1 MEKKQIINNLKCVE
15 KIPFDKIYKEKCPN
29 DIFIPSTLPVKK
41 RIVVFGDIHGDL
53 KLAIKFLTISKV
65 ANIKIDGDNI
75 ISEWIGGETVVV
87 QVGDQVDR
95 CRPIGKDLL
104 CRYKQTTLN
113 DEASDIKIL
122 KLFNDLHYQA
132 IKVGGAVISLLGN
145 HEIMN
150 SMGMLDYVSYEGLKE
165 FENYEDPKNK
175 DLKFKDG
182 WDARRHAF
190 KPGNEYGLLLGC
202 TRLPAIIIG
211 SNLFAHAGI
220 VNGLI
225 NQIGMIGSNDLEII
239 NKSIRLWLFKL
250 LGRKYVSTILQDTNY
265 SMFWTRLLGKIPP
278 NVPLDNDICQ
288 NNISEVLKLFKIN
301 NMIIG
306 HTPQSF
312 AYTDDI
318 NSTCGDKIWRVDNGS
333 SIAFNKFDNL
343 YMAEGVNSHSRRA
356 QYIEIIN
363 DTQFYVCDENGCK
376 I

>member
-1 MEKKQIINNLKCVE
+1 
-15 KIPFDKIYKEKCPN
+15 
-29 DIFIPSTLPVKK
+29 
-41 RIVVFGDIHGDL
+41 
-53 KLAIKFLTISKV
+53 
-65 ANIKIDGDNI
+65 
-75 ISEWIGGETVVV
+75 
-87 QVGDQVDR
+87 
-95 CRPIGKDLL
+95 
-104 CRYKQTTLN
+104 
-113 DEASDIKIL
+113 
-122 KLFNDLHYQA
+122 
-132 IKVGGAVISLLGN
+132 
-145 HEIMN
+145 
-150 SMGMLDYVSYEGLKE
+150 MLDYVSYEGLKKE
-165 FENYEDPKNK
+165 FETYQDPVNK

-190 KPGNEYGLLLGC
+190 KPGNEYGLLLQC

-225 NQIGMIGSNDLEII
+225 NQIGITGLNDIEII

-250 LGRKYVSTILQDTNY
+250 LDRKYVSTILQDTDY
-265 SMFWTRLLGKIPP
+265 SMFWTRLLEKIPP
-278 NVPLDNDICQ
+278 NVPLEHEVCQ

-333 SIAFNKFDNL
+333 STAFNKFDNL
-343 YMAEGVNSHSRRA
+343 FMAEGVNSHSRRA
-356 QYIEIIN
+356 QYIEILD
-363 DTQFYVCDENGCK
+363 DTQFNVCDENGCK